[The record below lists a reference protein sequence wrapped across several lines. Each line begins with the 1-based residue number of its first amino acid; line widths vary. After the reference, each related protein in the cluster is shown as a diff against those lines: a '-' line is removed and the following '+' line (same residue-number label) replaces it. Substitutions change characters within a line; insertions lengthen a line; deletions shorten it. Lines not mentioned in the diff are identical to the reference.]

1 MDKRYELIIVGGGPG
16 GMTAAIYASRA
27 GLKTLMLE
35 GSAPGGKLIL
45 TAEISNWPGYIEVNG
60 ADLAFKMF
68 EHSTAFGAIADFKEV
83 VKVDKQNE
91 EFIVECVDKDK
102 YFSKAVIIA
111 TGTKER
117 LLNIPNEEKL
127 TGKGVSYCAVCDGAF
142 FKDKVVTV
150 IGGGNSALEESL
162 YLTSFAKEI
171 NLIIRRDVFRGDK
184 QAQQKVIDHPK
195 IKIIRKHVP
204 LEIIE
209 ENGRVGALVIENVDT
224 KARTTLKTDGIFP
237 YIGADPIT
245 SIIKHL
251 PVLDKEGYILVDDHM
266 MTNIPG
272 LLGVG
277 DVNAKYLRQ
286 VVTATADGAIAAQ
299 AVFHHISG

>member
-16 GMTAAIYASRA
+16 GMTAAVYASRA

-45 TAEISNWPGYIEVNG
+45 TAEISNWPGYTEING

-68 EHSTAFGAIADFKEV
+68 EHSTAFGAIAEFKEV
-83 VKVDKQNE
+83 VKVDKQE
-91 EFIVECVDKDK
+91 EGFIVECADGEK
-102 YFSKAVIIA
+102 YLSKAVIIA

-117 LLNIPNEEKL
+117 LLNIPNEKKL

-142 FKDKVVTV
+142 FRDKVVTV

-184 QAQQKVIDHPK
+184 LAQQKVLDHPK

-209 ENGRVGALVIENVDT
+209 DNGRVGAIVIENVET
-224 KARTTLKTDGIFP
+224 KEKTTLKTDGIFP

-245 SIIKHL
+245 GMIKHL
-251 PVLDKEGYILVDDHM
+251 PVLDKDGYILVDDHM
-266 MTNIPG
+266 MTSVPG
-272 LLGVG
+272 LFGVG

>member
-16 GMTAAIYASRA
+16 GMTAAVYASRA

-45 TAEISNWPGYIEVNG
+45 TAEISNWPGYTEING

-68 EHSTAFGAIADFKEV
+68 EHSTAFGAVAEFKEV
-83 VKVDKQNE
+83 VKVDKLDE
-91 EFIVECVDKDK
+91 EFIVECVDGDK
-102 YFSKAVIIA
+102 CFSKAVIIA

-127 TGKGVSYCAVCDGAF
+127 TGKGASYCAGCDGAF
-142 FKDKVVTV
+142 FRDKVVTV

-184 QAQQKVIDHPK
+184 LAQQKVVDHPK
-195 IKIIRKHVP
+195 IKIIRKHAP

-209 ENGRVGALVIENVDT
+209 DNGRVGAIVIENVET
-224 KARTTLKTDGIFP
+224 KEKTTLKTDGIFP

-245 SIIKHL
+245 GMIKHL
-251 PVLDKEGYILVDDHM
+251 PVLDKDGYILVDDHM
-266 MTNIPG
+266 MTSVPG
-272 LLGVG
+272 LFGVG

-286 VVTATADGAIAAQ
+286 VVTASADGAIAAQ